1 MTDRWDVVV
10 VGAGPAGATT
20 ALLLARAGASV
31 LLVDRARFP
40 RDKACSEYLS
50 PATTAILERLG
61 GDILDAVEGAAHAKL
76 YGMKVVAPCGAAIC
90 GRFRGG
96 PRPYSFALPRT
107 TFDTILVAAAARAGA
122 EVRERVTVE
131 NLVSDRGTVSG
142 VVGRSGNGNRET
154 YPSRVVVGA
163 DGLRSVVARRL
174 GLVRSSPPRRVAFA
188 AHVAGVAGIDGVGEL
203 HVSERGYVGLGPIG
217 GGITTVALVVPLAAV
232 RDGRRDFRAGFFD
245 ELQRFPGL
253 AGRFDP
259 RCLAREVLVTGPF
272 AQWSRTAV
280 APGGGAVLVGDA
292 ADFFDP
298 FTGQGIHA
306 ALRGAELAAEC
317 LIPILTP
324 CPPLRSGE
332 GGRPAFPLSRGE
344 TGIGGEDR
352 GPLAAAVL
360 APYDRARRR
369 EFAGK
374 WLLERLIGVGVGWP
388 ALTDRVVR
396 RLAARPDL
404 ADLLVSA
411 TGNIVPARRVL
422 RASVLAQFLW

>member
-31 LLVDRARFP
+31 LLLDRGRFP
-40 RDKACSEYLS
+40 RDKPCSEYLS
-50 PATTAILERLG
+50 PGTTPILARLG
-61 GDILDAVEGAAHAKL
+61 GGILGAVERAAHAKL
-76 YGMKVVAPCGAAIC
+76 YGMKVVAPGGAAMC
-90 GRFRGG
+90 GRFVEGT
-96 PRPYSFALPRT
+96 RPYSFALPRT
-107 TFDTILVAAAARAGA
+107 SFDTILVAAAARAGA
-122 EVRERVTVE
+122 HVSEATTVE
-131 NLVSDRGTVSG
+131 NLVWERGAVAG
-142 VVGRSGNGNRET
+142 VVARSCNGQ
-154 YPSRVVVGA
+154 RVTCNARIVVGA

-174 GLVRSSPPRRVAFA
+174 GLVCSSPPRRIAFT
-188 AHVAGVAGIDGVGEL
+188 AHVADVAGIDGVGEL
-203 HVSERGYVGLGPIG
+203 HVGERGYVGMGPVG

-232 RDGRRDFRAGFFD
+232 RHGRRDFRTGFFD

-253 AGRFDP
+253 VGRFDP

-280 APGGGAVLVGDA
+280 APGGGALLVGDA

-298 FTGQGIHA
+298 FTGQGIYA

-332 GGRPAFPLSRGE
+332 GGRPEFPLSRRE
-344 TGIGGEDR
+344 RGIGGED
-352 GPLAAAVL
+352 L

-369 EFAGK
+369 EFRGK

-388 ALTDRVVR
+388 GLTDRVVR

>member
-31 LLVDRARFP
+31 LLLDRGRFP
-40 RDKACSEYLS
+40 RDKPCSEYLS
-50 PATTAILERLG
+50 PGITPILARLG
-61 GDILDAVEGAAHAKL
+61 GGILGAVERAAHAKL
-76 YGMKVVAPCGAAIC
+76 YGMKVVAPGGAAMC
-90 GRFRGG
+90 GRFVEGT
-96 PRPYSFALPRT
+96 RPYSFALPRT
-107 TFDTILVAAAARAGA
+107 SFDTILVAAAARAGA
-122 EVRERVTVE
+122 HVSEATTVE
-131 NLVSDRGTVSG
+131 NLVWERGAVAG
-142 VVGRSGNGNRET
+142 VVARSCNGQ
-154 YPSRVVVGA
+154 RVTCNARIVVGA

-174 GLVRSSPPRRVAFA
+174 GLVCSSPPRRIAFT
-188 AHVAGVAGIDGVGEL
+188 AHVADVAGIDGVGEL
-203 HVSERGYVGLGPIG
+203 HVGERGYVGMGPVG

-232 RDGRRDFRAGFFD
+232 RHGRRDFRTGFFD

-253 AGRFDP
+253 VGRFDP

-280 APGGGAVLVGDA
+280 APGGGALLVGDA

-298 FTGQGIHA
+298 FTGQGIYA
-306 ALRGAELAAEC
+306 ALRGAELAAAC
-317 LIPILTP
+317 LVPALACGVRAPIPASA
-324 CPPLRSGE
+324 LR
-332 GGRPAFPLSRGE
+332 
-344 TGIGGEDR
+344 
-352 GPLAAAVL
+352 
-360 APYDRARRR
+360 PYARARRQA
-369 EFAGK
+369 FFHK

>member
-1 MTDRWDVVV
+1 
-10 VGAGPAGATT
+10 
-20 ALLLARAGASV
+20 
-31 LLVDRARFP
+31 
-40 RDKACSEYLS
+40 LS
-50 PATTAILERLG
+50 PATTEILERLG
-61 GDILDAVEGAAHAKL
+61 GGILDAVEGAAHAKL
-76 YGMKVVAPCGAAIC
+76 YGMKVVAPCGAAMC

-107 TFDTILVAAAARAGA
+107 AFDTILLAAARRAGA
-122 EVRERVTVE
+122 HVCEATTVE
-131 NLVSDRGTVSG
+131 NLVWEKGAVAG
-142 VVGRSGNGNRET
+142 VVARSCNGQ
-154 YPSRVVVGA
+154 RVTSNARIVVGA

-174 GLVRSSPPRRVAFA
+174 GLIRSSPPRRVAFA
-188 AHVAGVAGIDGVGEL
+188 AHVADVAGMDGVGEL
-203 HVSERGYVGLGPIG
+203 HVSKRGYVGLGPVG
-217 GGITTVALVVPLAAV
+217 DGVTTVALVVPLAAV
-232 RDGRRDFRAGFFD
+232 RRSRGEGRDFRRDFFV
-245 ELQRFPGL
+245 ELERFPGL

-259 RCLAREVLVTGPF
+259 RRLVRDVLVTGPF

-298 FTGQGIHA
+298 FTGQGIYS

-317 LIPILTP
+317 LITILTP
-324 CPPLRSGE
+324 WPPLRSGE
-332 GGRPAFPLSRGE
+332 GGRPEFPLSRRERGV
-344 TGIGGEDR
+344 GGED
-352 GPLAAAVL
+352 L

-369 EFAGK
+369 EFGGK

-388 ALTDRVVR
+388 AFTDRVVR